1 MNNIHFILWK
11 HQPSKDGRCAIRLRI
26 SKLRANKYITIP
38 IKASEKQWSA
48 EAERLKKD
56 KRLNPDYES
65 HNALIGEYE
74 TRANDI
80 IMDFE
85 RSKID
90 WTLDQ
95 FEDAFTS
102 RAKRGRVE
110 LYFNSVVDEL
120 RKTGHTGNADCYAR
134 TQHMLKLFDAKF
146 SKRVFSEINL
156 KYVKEF
162 NIWMQTP
169 RESEGVGGKVIQRE
183 GCSGNT
189 RKYYMKALRALLNRA
204 IQDKE
209 ASAQS
214 YPFGKGGF
222 EIGKLEEKTD
232 KRYLPSEYMQRIKES
247 KSENYK
253 TETARRMFL
262 FSYYCHGIS
271 YVDMAMLTKS
281 NIVKLEGGKY
291 IVYKRQK
298 TMRDKGVDA
307 IKILINDQIAEL
319 LKWFK
324 EECEI
329 ISPYLVPI
337 VSKADYTGEQLYKHI
352 RYRYNKYSAG
362 LKELAKELEIDDVN
376 LTSYVSR
383 HTMAMTLQRNQVP
396 REVISQ
402 VMGHAELKTTNVYLD
417 SFESEVVDQAVSV
430 L

>member
-1 MNNIHFILWK
+1 
-11 HQPSKDGRCAIRLRI
+11 
-26 SKLRANKYITIP
+26 
-38 IKASEKQWSA
+38 
-48 EAERLKKD
+48 
-56 KRLNPDYES
+56 
-65 HNALIGEYE
+65 
-74 TRANDI
+74 
-80 IMDFE
+80 MDFE

-146 SKRVFSEINL
+146 AKRVFSEINL

-189 RKYYMKALRALLNRA
+189 RKYYMKALRALLNRE

-209 ASAQS
+209 ASPQS

-247 KSENYK
+247 KSANYK

-281 NIVKLEGGKY
+281 NLVKLEGGKY

>member
-1 MNNIHFILWK
+1 MNNVHFILWK
-11 HQPSKDGRCAIRLRI
+11 HQPSRDGRCAIRLRI

-38 IKASEKQWSA
+38 IKATEKQWSA

-56 KRLNPDYES
+56 RRLNPDYEK
-65 HNALIGEYE
+65 HNALISEYE
-74 TRANDI
+74 SRANDI
-80 IMDFE
+80 IMEFE
-85 RSKID
+85 RNKIE

-102 RAKRGRVE
+102 KAKRGRAE
-110 LYFNSVVDEL
+110 LYFVSVIDEL
-120 RKTGHTGNADCYAR
+120 RKTDHIGNAECYAR
-134 TQHMLKLFDAKF
+134 TLHMLQLFDPKF
-146 SKRVFSEINL
+146 AKRVFSEISL
-156 KYVKEF
+156 KYIKDF
-162 NIWMQTP
+162 DIWMQTP
-169 RESEGVGGKVIQRE
+169 RESVGVGGKVIKRD

-209 ASAQS
+209 ASPQS

-222 EIGKLEEKTD
+222 EIGKLEEKTA
-232 KRYLPSEYMQRIKES
+232 KRYLPSEYMQRIKDGKGEDYRS
-247 KSENYK
+247 
-253 TETARRMFL
+253 ETARRMFL

-271 YVDMAMLTKS
+271 YVDMAMLTKD

-291 IVYKRQK
+291 IIYKRQK
-298 TMRDKGVDA
+298 TKRDKGVDT
-307 IKILINDQIAEL
+307 IKILINEPIAEL

-324 EECEI
+324 TDCDLVA
-329 ISPYLVPI
+329 PYLVPV
-337 VSKADYTGEQLYKHI
+337 VSKEGYTGEQRYNHI
-352 RYRYNKYSAG
+352 RYRYNKYSAW
-362 LKELAKELEIDDVN
+362 LKKLAKELEIDDVN
-376 LTSYVSR
+376 LTTYVSR
-383 HTMAMTLQRNQVP
+383 HTMAMTLQRNAVP

>member
-1 MNNIHFILWK
+1 MSNIHFILWK